1 MDEAIDLENIYV
13 NKVATDRVSKELCV
27 YYNIFP
33 FEYKNNLLFI
43 ATTNKDEGT
52 FKTEVSFILKSEVK
66 LFLCEKKQLL
76 AYISKYYEEEYRS
89 EAIKEVEDKTEESI
103 EGGRL
108 AINSPATFLVES
120 ILKEGIYNEASDI
133 HIEPGNEEVKVRFRV
148 DGVLRLHTK
157 IHIKAFQGIISRI
170 KILGGMN
177 IGAKYIP
184 QDGEISY
191 QLQDEIYQFRVSLL
205 PTIHGEKCV
214 LRLLKK
220 NTKLLELKNIGFEEK
235 DYYTLKNILRIK
247 QGLIIV
253 TGATGSG
260 KTTTLYSLLN
270 ELNNDSKN
278 IITLEKPV
286 ECQIQGLNQVLIEG
300 IGNNTYAEIAKT
312 ALRQDPD
319 VIMIGEILDKATA
332 EVAINAALT
341 GHLVLTTLHTN
352 DASSTI
358 LRLKNMGI
366 SEELLRDSITVIIAQ
381 RLMRCICKECKIESP
396 LSREERKLLGLE
408 DTAYGYIGKGCSRC
422 NYTGYKGRTLGY
434 EMMVINKS
442 IKAVLSKSDVEE
454 LRCKAEEE
462 GMITIDKYFKNSVER
477 GITTVEEYYDNM
489 QVYNIEKVIGVKYDY
504 KY

>member
-1 MDEAIDLENIYV
+1 MDEVVDLEHIYV
-13 NKVATDRVSKELCV
+13 NKVAIERVSKELCN

-33 FEYKNNLLFI
+33 FEVKENLLFI
-43 ATTNKDEGT
+43 ASTNKDEGN
-52 FKTEVSFILKSEVK
+52 FKEELSFILKSEVK
-66 LFLCEKKQLL
+66 LFLCHKKQLL
-76 AYISKYYEEEYRS
+76 AYISKFYEEEYRI
-89 EAIKEVEDKTEESI
+89 EALKELEDKGEGIIEEGSF
-103 EGGRL
+103 
-108 AINSPATFLVES
+108 AISSPATFLVES

-133 HIEPGNEEVKVRFRV
+133 HIEPSREEVKVRFRV

-157 IHIKAFQGIISRI
+157 IHIKAFQGIITRI

-191 QLQDEIYQFRVSLL
+191 QLQEETYQFRVSLL

-220 NTKLLELKNIGFEEK
+220 NTKLLNLKNLGFEEK
-235 DYYTLKNILRIK
+235 DYFTLKNILRLK

-270 ELNNDSKN
+270 ELNSDSKN

-286 ECQIQGLNQVLIEG
+286 ECQLQGLNQVSIEG
-300 IGNNTYAEIAKT
+300 IGNNTYIEIAKT

-366 SEELLRDSITVIIAQ
+366 SEELLRDSITVIISQ
-381 RLMRCICKECKIESP
+381 RLIRCICKECKEALP
-396 LSREERKLLGLE
+396 LLMEEKQLLNLE
-408 DTAYGYIGKGCSRC
+408 GDVYGYKGRGCSRC
-422 NYTGYKGRTLGY
+422 SNTGYRGRTLAY
-434 EMMVINKS
+434 EMMIINKR
-442 IKAVLSKSDVEE
+442 IKEVLNKSDVEA
-454 LRCKAEEE
+454 LRTRAEEE
-462 GMITIDKYFKNSVER
+462 GMIAIDKYLKSAVEK

-489 QVYNIEKVIGVKYDY
+489 QVYNIEKVIGVKYDS
-504 KY
+504 